1 MAQVRWRV
9 SIISSLAFGYCASF
23 SPASAQVIPD
33 NTLPV
38 NSQVT
43 GCPVCWI
50 DGGTVRGMNLFHSF
64 EEFSVP
70 TGGEAFFNNALDIET
85 IFARVTG
92 SKISDIDGLIWAN
105 GTVNLFLINPNGMI
119 FGENA
124 RLDIGGSFIASTGNS
139 FTFSDGSDFSATNPQ
154 APPLLTINI
163 TPGLQTGTLPV
174 GDITNRGNLAVE
186 SGQTLALSGNQVT
199 STGSLTA
206 PGGMIALTSRGD
218 MMTGFM
224 RSLSYGGNGG
234 IITLSAS
241 GNITTE
247 YLNSFSSR
255 GNGGDITITAGGN
268 IFFTAI
274 DSSSSSGNGGNIT
287 ITADGN
293 IVSTTSIDSRFTEQI
308 DSFSS
313 GGNGGDITITAGGN
327 IVSSALIDVRS
338 SRGNGGDIAITAGG
352 NIVSREIKSSASLG
366 NGGEVAI
373 TAGRDIT
380 TASVNASGADYGG
393 DIALSAGGNI
403 STASVNSSGTNY
415 GGNITFRAGDN
426 ISTTVLDSSS
436 FSGNGGDI
444 ALSAGDNIFTTSI
457 DSSSFFGNGGA
468 IRLTAGDDI
477 STESL
482 RSSPNSAIF
491 GNFST
496 GYGGAIALTTTNGKI
511 TINPTSESDSPRIDA
526 SGSRGDNITLTSP
539 AATFELENG
548 LILSNAFQGSGGNL
562 QINAAS
568 VVLTNTELAT
578 TTLGTG
584 NAGHISILSD
594 GFVSLDNSRLFTSL
608 EAGGIGKG
616 GDITIDA
623 QAISLTNASFIDTAT
638 FGQGNAGNVLLQAD
652 DSILLNN
659 NSAIFSI
666 TAGQGDGGNVTV
678 KVGETVSL
686 TNASN
691 ISTAVNS
698 TAVGDGGD
706 ITVEARDLSLT
717 EGSQLVTTT
726 SGNGKAGDITVNT
739 MEGVFIS
746 GIDSNS
752 TPIPSRNIP
761 ITNPFAL
768 NEIEPND
775 SMPQAQKLD
784 QFFLDNP
791 DHANLNV
798 EFSTRIPYVS
808 IAGIGNTRIDEDYY
822 SFEITTAG
830 TRGIFDIDRTPQ
842 SLGAMRLHLF
852 DSVGNRIASNTVA
865 SPSLGAGGSTRS
877 DPYLRY
883 VFNEPGIYFIQAWSG
898 SSLIGREYTLQ
909 VSLDTP
915 NVARSVNNGVLAS
928 GLFAQSDS
936 IGEAGNITINTS
948 KITVQDQ
955 SQVSALTSDRG
966 QGGSVQINADDSVF
980 LNNQG
985 RVLTES
991 TGTGASGNLT
1001 INTRQLTIENG
1012 SQLSAATRSSQGG
1025 DIRLQG
1031 LNVEVSNN
1039 SSIAASTQT
1048 GTAGNLTINAAES
1061 VDLNGQGTLSV
1072 EATKGGTAG
1081 NLSVDTRQ
1089 VLVRD
1094 GGRITVSS
1102 SSGQAG
1108 NLTIQADSVW
1118 LNQGQL
1124 TAETGISSIEGGANI
1139 NLQDLDV
1146 LWVTNESLISAQ
1158 AFGNANGGNI
1168 TIDTIFLL
1176 TLPPDGGNG
1185 SDIIAKADQGD
1196 GGNITISGQGIF
1208 GIQERP
1214 AIEGNRTND
1223 IDASSQFGSPG
1234 NVTLNIPLDPSRGLT
1249 ELPSNFVDPTGQ
1261 IIQGCPAMGKNGGS
1275 RFVVTGR
1282 GGVPPTPD
1290 DVLTL
1295 DTVLDDLGTL
1305 VEDTQVQVQGK
1316 TERVQN
1322 QIYHQIIEAQG
1333 WVKTADGQVILVA
1346 EFPTATLSGN
1356 WNNPTNCSD

>member
-1 MAQVRWRV
+1 MM
-9 SIISSLAFGYCASF
+9 SSLALAFLAHL
-23 SPASAQVIPD
+23 SPASAQVVPD

-43 GCPVCWI
+43 GCPVCQI

-64 EEFSVP
+64 EEFSVQ
-70 TGGEAFFNNALDIET
+70 TGGEAFFNNALDIEN
-85 IFARVTG
+85 IFWRVTG
-92 SKISDIDGLIWAN
+92 AKISDINGWIRAN
-105 GTVNLFLINPNGMI
+105 GTANLFLINPNGII
-119 FGENA
+119 FGQNA
-124 RLDIGGSFIASTGNS
+124 QLDIGGSFVGSTANS
-139 FTFSDGSDFSATNPQ
+139 FTFPDGSEFSATNPQ
-154 APPLLTINI
+154 APPLLTITI
-163 TPGLQTGTLPV
+163 TPGLQWGTLPI

-206 PGGMIALTSRGD
+206 PGGTIALTSRGD
-218 MMTGFM
+218 MITGAV
-224 RSLSYGGNGG
+224 RSFSYDGNGG

-247 YLNSFSSR
+247 SLLSLSSR
-255 GNGGDITITAGGN
+255 GNGGDIAITAGGH
-268 IFFTAI
+268 IFFTVI

-293 IVSTTSIDSRFTEQI
+293 IVSKTSVDSRFTERI

-313 GGNGGDITITAGGN
+313 
-327 IVSSALIDVRS
+327 S
-338 SRGNGGDIAITAGG
+338 GNGGDIAITAGG
-352 NIVSREIKSSASLG
+352 NIVSRDIKSSAFLG
-366 NGGEVAI
+366 NGGDIAI
-373 TAGRDIT
+373 TAGGNISTASVNASGSGNGGDIAFHAGGNIST
-380 TASVNASGADYGG
+380 ESVNASGADYGG
-393 DIALSAGGNI
+393 AIAFS
-403 STASVNSSGTNY
+403 
-415 GGNITFRAGDN
+415 AGDN

-444 ALSAGDNIFTTSI
+444 ALSAGDKISTAPI

-482 RSSPNSAIF
+482 RSSPNSVIF
-491 GNFST
+491 GNFTT
-496 GYGGAIALTTTNGKI
+496 GNGGAIALTTTNGKI
-511 TINPTSESDSPRIDA
+511 TINPTPESDSPRIDA
-526 SGSRGDNITLTSP
+526 SGSRGGNITLTSP

-548 LILSNAFQGSGGNL
+548 LIISNAFKGSGGNL

-578 TTLGTG
+578 TAVGTG
-584 NAGHISILSD
+584 KAGNISILSD
-594 GFVSLDNSRLFTSL
+594 GLVSLDNSRLFTSL

-652 DSILLNN
+652 DSIFIDN

-678 KVGETVSL
+678 KAGEAVSL

-706 ITVEARDLSLT
+706 ITIEAQNLSLT
-717 EGSQLVTTT
+717 GGSQLVTTT

-739 MEGVFIS
+739 IEGVFIA
-746 GIDSNS
+746 GIDSNF

-768 NEIEPND
+768 NELEPND
-775 SMPQAQKLD
+775 SINQAQKLD

-842 SLGAMRLHLF
+842 LFGAMRLHLF

-865 SPSLGAGGSTRS
+865 SPSLGAGGSTRN

-883 VFNEPGIYFIQAWSG
+883 VFSEPGIYFIQAWSG

-936 IGEAGNITINTS
+936 ISEAGNITINTS
-948 KITVQDQ
+948 KLTVQDQ
-955 SQVSALTSDRG
+955 SQVSALTSGRG
-966 QGGSVQINADDSVF
+966 QGGLVQIQAADSVF

-1001 INTRQLTIENG
+1001 INTRQLTLENG

-1081 NLSVDTRQ
+1081 NLSVDARQ

-1102 SSGQAG
+1102 ASGQAG
-1108 NLTIQADSVW
+1108 NLTIQADSVL

-1124 TAETGISSIEGGANI
+1124 TAETGISKLGDGANI

-1146 LWVTNESLISAQ
+1146 LWMTNESLISAQ

-1176 TLPPDGGNG
+1176 TLPPDGANG

-1214 AIEGNRTND
+1214 AIAGNRTND

-1261 IIQGCPAMGKNGGS
+1261 IIQGCPAVGKNGGS

-1305 VEDTQVQVQGK
+1305 VEDKKMQVQGE
-1316 TERVQN
+1316 TERVLN
-1322 QIYHQIIEAQG
+1322 QIPHRIIEAQG
-1333 WVKTADGQVILVA
+1333 WVKTADGQVMLVA
-1346 EFPTATLSGN
+1346 ESPTATPSGN
-1356 WNNPTNCSD
+1356 WNNPANCSD